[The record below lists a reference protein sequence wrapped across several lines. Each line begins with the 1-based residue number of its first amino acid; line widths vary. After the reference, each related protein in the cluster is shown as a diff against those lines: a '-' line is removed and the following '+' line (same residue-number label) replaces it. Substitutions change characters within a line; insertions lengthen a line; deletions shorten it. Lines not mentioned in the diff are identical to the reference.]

1 MVDVVTLGETMLRLS
16 PANVSSLEEAQQLQV
31 DVAGAESNVA
41 VGLARMGL
49 HSGWVSKLVDNAVGR
64 LIARRIG
71 WHGVDISRIVW
82 AEQGRNGLYYLEPGI
97 EPRPTKLIYDRAG
110 SAFTTLTFDQLDWA
124 YIAGAKLIHLSG
136 ITPALGKK
144 SRDLTR
150 QVIEKG
156 KQAGLLV
163 SIDINYRNKLWPPPS
178 ARKVLSPMIA
188 LADILICSIRD
199 AVTVFKLNPADPE
212 KLAVEMQR
220 SYGCKTVVI
229 TMGEE
234 GALACSKGIIEHQPA
249 YRAKIVDRIGR
260 GDCFSA
266 GFLYG
271 YLMEDI
277 PAALKYGN
285 AMAAL
290 NQTTR
295 GDFFWCDKADVDAL
309 ISGNG
314 QTVQR

>member
-1 MVDVVTLGETMLRLS
+1 MVDVVTMGETMLRLS
-16 PANVSSLEEAQQLQV
+16 PVGVSILEEAQQFQV

-49 HSGWVSKLVDNAVGR
+49 HTGWISKLVDNPVGR
-64 LIARRIG
+64 LVARRIG
-71 WHGVDISRIVW
+71 WHGVDVSRIVW
-82 AEQGRNGLYYLEPGI
+82 AKQGRNGLYYLEPGVQ
-97 EPRPTKLIYDRAG
+97 PRPTKLIYDRAG
-110 SAFTTLTFDQLDWA
+110 SAFTTLQFDQLDWS
-124 YIAGAKLIHLSG
+124 YIATAKLIHLSG

-144 SRDLTR
+144 SRDLIR
-150 QVIEKG
+150 QVIEKS
-156 KQAGLLV
+156 KHSGLLV
-163 SIDINYRNKLWPPPS
+163 SIDINYRNKLWSPS
-178 ARKVLSPMIA
+178 NARKVLSPIIA
-188 LADILICSIRD
+188 LADILICSLRD
-199 AVTVFKLNPADPE
+199 AVTVFGISDQDPE
-212 KLAVEMQR
+212 KVADDLRR
-220 SYGCKTVVI
+220 SFGCRTVVI
-229 TMGEE
+229 TLGEA
-234 GALACSKGIIEHQPA
+234 GAMACSDGIVAHQRA
-249 YRAKIVDRIGR
+249 YSVNIVDRIGR

-277 PAALKYGN
+277 PAALRYGN

-309 ISGNG
+309 ISGGG

>member
-16 PANVSSLEEAQQLQV
+16 PVNVSTLEETQQLQV

-41 VGLARMGL
+41 AGLARMGL
-49 HSGWVSKLVDNAVGR
+49 RAGWISKLVDNAVGR

-82 AEQGRNGLYYLEPGI
+82 ATNGRNGLFYLEPGTD
-97 EPRPTKLIYDRAG
+97 PRPTKLIYDRAG
-110 SAFTTLTFDQLDWA
+110 SAFTTLRFDQLDWQ
-124 YIAGAKLIHLSG
+124 YIEQARLIHLSG
-136 ITPALGKK
+136 ITPALGKTT
-144 SRDLTR
+144 RDLTL
-150 QVIEKG
+150 QVVEKAKRSG
-156 KQAGLLV
+156 ILV
-163 SIDINYRNKLWPPPS
+163 SIDINYRNKLWS
-178 ARKVLSPMIA
+178 ARMAKKHLPPIVA

-199 AVTVFKLNPADPE
+199 AATVFGMNPEDPE
-212 KLAVEMQR
+212 KLAVDMQR
-220 SYGCKTVVI
+220 AFGCTTVVI
-229 TMGEE
+229 TLGEG
-234 GALACSKGIIEHQPA
+234 GALACRNGIIAHQSA
-249 YRAKIVDRIGR
+249 YAANIVDRIGR

-271 YLMEDI
+271 YLQEDV
-277 PAALKYGN
+277 PAALQYGN

-295 GDFFWCDKADVDAL
+295 GDFFWCGKQDVDEL
-309 ISGNG
+309 ISGKG

>member
-1 MVDVVTLGETMLRLS
+1 MGDVVTLGETMLRLS
-16 PANVSSLEEAQQLQV
+16 PGNVSTLEEAQQFQV

-49 HSGWVSKLVDNAVGR
+49 RSGWISKLVDNAVGR

-82 AEQGRNGLYYLEPGI
+82 AKQGRNGLYYLEPGI
-97 EPRPTKLIYDRAG
+97 DPRPTKLIYDRAG
-110 SAFTTLTFDQLDWA
+110 SAFTTLQFDQLDWA
-124 YIAGAKLIHLSG
+124 YIGRAKLIHLSG

-144 SRDLTR
+144 SRDLTL
-150 QVIEKG
+150 QMI
-156 KQAGLLV
+156 KQAKHSGIDV
-163 SIDINYRNKLWPPPS
+163 SIDVNYRNKLWAPRR
-178 ARKVLSPMIA
+178 ANQILSSIAA

-199 AVTVFKLNPADPE
+199 AATVFGMNSEDPE
-212 KLAVEMQR
+212 KVADEKTRLF
-220 SYGCKTVVI
+220 GCRTVVI
-229 TMGEE
+229 TLGER
-234 GALACSKGIIEHQPA
+234 GALACSNGIMEHQGA
-249 YRAKIVDRIGR
+249 YAAEIADRIGR

-271 YLMEDI
+271 YLQQDI

-295 GDFFWCDKADVDAL
+295 GELFWCGKADVEAL
-309 ISGNG
+309 ISGSG